1 MDKRTEQCSRKCKVL
16 SCKDEQRTGVAQE
29 GQECATCGN
38 EGSYQSGRGEAIFD
52 VALKSE

>member
-29 GQECATCGN
+29 GQECVTCGN
-38 EGSYQSGRGEAIFD
+38 QASYQSGRGEAIFD